1 MVCRSAQQMFG
12 GLGFITECD
21 INLWFRRVASW
32 SLRCGTTY
40 EHRHRIA
47 RILLD
52 QPGHVRLDD
61 VPSSLESVE
70 A

>member
-12 GLGFITECD
+12 GMGFITICD

-40 EHRHRIA
+40 EHRKRLA
-47 RILLD
+47 AILLD
-52 QPGHVRLDD
+52 QGGPVRLDQA
-61 VPSSLESVE
+61 PSALATED